1 MTFPP
6 QRNAN
11 VKNASVSICPVP
23 QEQRPVNEYQELTE
37 SWFFSWVTLNWPG
50 YLAKL
55 AWVLAWSCLVSGP
68 IAASSFAPLK
78 YPVQFALCTAAGA
91 GFILGLALLR
101 LYLGWFYVRSRLVN
115 PTVVYEESGW
125 YDCQSWPK
133 TPEILAQDQLI
144 VNYELEPI
152 LRRLRQTFYGLTVL
166 LVAGGLIWNC
176 L

>member
-1 MTFPP
+1 M
-6 QRNAN
+6 AN
-11 VKNASVSICPVP
+11 VKNVSASICPVP
-23 QEQRPVNEYQELTE
+23 QEQRPINEYQELKE

-55 AWVLAWSCLVSGP
+55 AWVWAWSCLVSVP

-78 YPVQFALCTAAGA
+78 YPAQFVLCGAAGA

-101 LYLGWFYVRSRLVN
+101 LYLGWFYVRSRLSN

-133 TPEILAQDQLI
+133 TPEVLLQDQLI
-144 VNYELEPI
+144 VNYQLEPI

-166 LVAGGLIWNC
+166 LVAGGLTWSC

>member
-1 MTFPP
+1 MKDT
-6 QRNAN
+6 
-11 VKNASVSICPVP
+11 SVSICPVP
-23 QEQRPVNEYQELTE
+23 DEQRPVNEYQELTE
-37 SWFFSWVTLNWPG
+37 SWFFSWVTLDWPA

-55 AWVLAWSCLVSGP
+55 AWVWGWSCLVSAP
-68 IAASSFAPLK
+68 LAAASFAPLK
-78 YPVQFALCTAAGA
+78 YPVQFALCATAGA

-101 LYLGWFYVRSRLVN
+101 LYLGWFYVRSRLAN

-133 TPEILAQDQLI
+133 TPEVLAQDQLI

-152 LRRLRQTFYGLTVL
+152 LRRLRQTFYALTVL
-166 LVAGGLIWNC
+166 LVAGGLIWSC

>member
-1 MTFPP
+1 M
-6 QRNAN
+6 AN
-11 VKNASVSICPVP
+11 VKNVSASICPVP
-23 QEQRPVNEYQELTE
+23 QEQRPINEYQELKE

-55 AWVLAWSCLVSGP
+55 AWVWAWSCLVSLP

-78 YPVQFALCTAAGA
+78 YPAQFVLCGAAGA

-101 LYLGWFYVRSRLVN
+101 LYLGWFYVRSRLSN

-133 TPEILAQDQLI
+133 TPEVLLQDQLI
-144 VNYELEPI
+144 VSYQLEPI

-166 LVAGGLIWNC
+166 LVAGGLTWSC

>member
-1 MTFPP
+1 M
-6 QRNAN
+6 AN
-11 VKNASVSICPVP
+11 VKDASVSICPVP
-23 QEQRPVNEYQELTE
+23 QEQRPINEYQELKE

-55 AWVLAWSCLVSGP
+55 AWVWVWSCLLSGP
-68 IAASSFAPLK
+68 IAASSFS
-78 YPVQFALCTAAGA
+78 PVKHPAQFVLSGAAGA
-91 GFILGLALLR
+91 SFILGLALLR
-101 LYLGWFYVRSRLVN
+101 LYLGWFYVRSRLSN

-133 TPEILAQDQLI
+133 TPEVLLQDQLI
-144 VNYELEPI
+144 VNYQLEPI

-166 LVAGGLIWNC
+166 LVAGGLTWSC

>member
-1 MTFPP
+1 M
-6 QRNAN
+6 AN
-11 VKNASVSICPVP
+11 VKNVSASICPVP
-23 QEQRPVNEYQELTE
+23 QEQRPINEYQEFKE

-55 AWVLAWSCLVSGP
+55 AWVWAWSCLVTGP
-68 IAASSFAPLK
+68 IAASSFAPVK
-78 YPVQFALCTAAGA
+78 YPAQFVLSGAAGA
-91 GFILGLALLR
+91 SFILGLALLR
-101 LYLGWFYVRSRLVN
+101 LYLGWFYVRSRLSN

-133 TPEILAQDQLI
+133 TPEVLLQDQLI
-144 VNYELEPI
+144 VNYQLEPI

-166 LVAGGLIWNC
+166 LVAGGLTWSC

>member
-1 MTFPP
+1 M
-6 QRNAN
+6 AN
-11 VKNASVSICPVP
+11 VKNVSASICPVP
-23 QEQRPVNEYQELTE
+23 QEQRPINEYQELKE

-55 AWVLAWSCLVSGP
+55 AWVWAWSCLVSVP
-68 IAASSFAPLK
+68 IAASSFAPVK
-78 YPVQFALCTAAGA
+78 YPAQFVLCGAAGA
-91 GFILGLALLR
+91 SFILGLALLR
-101 LYLGWFYVRSRLVN
+101 LYLGWFYVRSRLSN

-133 TPEILAQDQLI
+133 TPEVLLQDQLI
-144 VNYELEPI
+144 VNYQLEPI

-166 LVAGGLIWNC
+166 LVAGGLIWSC

>member
-1 MTFPP
+1 M
-6 QRNAN
+6 AN
-11 VKNASVSICPVP
+11 VKNVSASICPVP
-23 QEQRPVNEYQELTE
+23 QEQRPINEYQELKE

-55 AWVLAWSCLVSGP
+55 AWVWAWSCLVSVP
-68 IAASSFAPLK
+68 IAASSFAPSK
-78 YPVQFALCTAAGA
+78 YPAQFVLCGAAGA

-101 LYLGWFYVRSRLVN
+101 LYLGWFYVRSRLSN

-133 TPEILAQDQLI
+133 TPEVFLQDQLI
-144 VNYELEPI
+144 VNYQLEPI

-166 LVAGGLIWNC
+166 LIAGGLTWSC

>member
-1 MTFPP
+1 MK
-6 QRNAN
+6 N
-11 VKNASVSICPVP
+11 VSASICPVP
-23 QEQRPVNEYQELTE
+23 QEQRPINEYQELKE
-37 SWFFSWVTLNWPG
+37 SWFFSWVTLNWRG

-55 AWVLAWSCLVSGP
+55 AWVWAWSCLVSGP
-68 IAASSFAPLK
+68 IAASSFAPVK
-78 YPVQFALCTAAGA
+78 YPAQFVLSSAAGA

-101 LYLGWFYVRSRLVN
+101 LYLGWFYVRSRLSN

-133 TPEILAQDQLI
+133 TPEVLLQDQLI
-144 VNYELEPI
+144 VNYQLEPI

-166 LVAGGLIWNC
+166 LVAGGLTWSC

>member
-1 MTFPP
+1 M
-6 QRNAN
+6 AN
-11 VKNASVSICPVP
+11 VKDVSASICPVP
-23 QEQRPVNEYQELTE
+23 QEQRPINEYQELKE

-55 AWVLAWSCLVSGP
+55 AWVWAWSCLVSVP
-68 IAASSFAPLK
+68 IAASSFAPVK
-78 YPVQFALCTAAGA
+78 YPAQFVLSGAAGA

-101 LYLGWFYVRSRLVN
+101 LYLGWFYVRSRLSN

-133 TPEILAQDQLI
+133 TPEVLLQDQLI
-144 VNYELEPI
+144 VNYQLEPI

-166 LVAGGLIWNC
+166 LVAGGLTWSC

>member
-1 MTFPP
+1 M
-6 QRNAN
+6 AN
-11 VKNASVSICPVP
+11 VKDASVSICPVP
-23 QEQRPVNEYQELTE
+23 QEQRPINEYQELKE

-55 AWVLAWSCLVSGP
+55 AWVWAWSCLVSVP
-68 IAASSFAPLK
+68 IAASSFAPVK
-78 YPVQFALCTAAGA
+78 YPAQFVLSGAAGA

-101 LYLGWFYVRSRLVN
+101 LYLGWFYVRSRLSN

-125 YDCQSWPK
+125 YDCQFWPK
-133 TPEILAQDQLI
+133 TPEVLLQDQLI
-144 VNYELEPI
+144 VNYQLEPI

-166 LVAGGLIWNC
+166 LVAGGLTWSC

>member
-1 MTFPP
+1 
-6 QRNAN
+6 

-37 SWFFSWVTLNWPG
+37 SWFFSWVTLDWPA

-55 AWVLAWSCLVSGP
+55 AWVCGWSCLISGP
-68 IAASSFAPLK
+68 LASASFAPLK
-78 YPVQFALCTAAGA
+78 YPAQFVLTSAAGA

-101 LYLGWFYVRSRLVN
+101 LYLGWFYVRSRLDN

-125 YDCQSWPK
+125 YDCQAWPK
-133 TPEILAQDQLI
+133 TPEVLAQDQLI

-166 LVAGGLIWNC
+166 MVAGGLIWSC

>member
-1 MTFPP
+1 M
-6 QRNAN
+6 AN
-11 VKNASVSICPVP
+11 VKNVSASICPVP
-23 QEQRPVNEYQELTE
+23 QEQRPINEYQELKE

-55 AWVLAWSCLVSGP
+55 AWVWAWSCLVSVP
-68 IAASSFAPLK
+68 IAASSFAPVK
-78 YPVQFALCTAAGA
+78 YPAQFVLCGAAGA

-101 LYLGWFYVRSRLVN
+101 LYLGWFYVRSRLSN

-133 TPEILAQDQLI
+133 TPEVLLQDQLI
-144 VNYELEPI
+144 VNYQLEPI

-166 LVAGGLIWNC
+166 LVAGGLTWSC

>member
-1 MTFPP
+1 M
-6 QRNAN
+6 AN
-11 VKNASVSICPVP
+11 VKDASVSICPVP
-23 QEQRPVNEYQELTE
+23 QEQRPINEYQELKE

-55 AWVLAWSCLVSGP
+55 AWVWAWSCLVSGP
-68 IAASSFAPLK
+68 IAASSFAPVK
-78 YPVQFALCTAAGA
+78 YPAQFVLSGAAGA
-91 GFILGLALLR
+91 SFILGLALLR
-101 LYLGWFYVRSRLVN
+101 LYLGWFYVRSRLSN

-133 TPEILAQDQLI
+133 TPEVLLQDQLI
-144 VNYELEPI
+144 VNYQLEPI

-166 LVAGGLIWNC
+166 LVAGGLIWSC

>member
-1 MTFPP
+1 M
-6 QRNAN
+6 AN
-11 VKNASVSICPVP
+11 VKNVSASICPVP
-23 QEQRPVNEYQELTE
+23 QEQRPINEYQELKE

-55 AWVLAWSCLVSGP
+55 AWVWAWSCLVSVP
-68 IAASSFAPLK
+68 IAASSFAPVK
-78 YPVQFALCTAAGA
+78 YPAQFVLCGAAGA
-91 GFILGLALLR
+91 SFILGLALLR
-101 LYLGWFYVRSRLVN
+101 LYLGWFYVRSRLSN

-133 TPEILAQDQLI
+133 TPEVLLQDQLI
-144 VNYELEPI
+144 VNYQLEPI

-166 LVAGGLIWNC
+166 LVAGGLTWSC

>member
-1 MTFPP
+1 M
-6 QRNAN
+6 AN
-11 VKNASVSICPVP
+11 VKNVSASICPVP
-23 QEQRPVNEYQELTE
+23 QEQRPINEYQELKE

-55 AWVLAWSCLVSGP
+55 AWVWAWSCLVSVP
-68 IAASSFAPLK
+68 IAASSFTPVK
-78 YPVQFALCTAAGA
+78 YPAQFVLSGAAGA

-101 LYLGWFYVRSRLVN
+101 LYLGWFYVRSRLSN

-133 TPEILAQDQLI
+133 TPEVLLQDQLI
-144 VNYELEPI
+144 VNYQLEPI

-166 LVAGGLIWNC
+166 LVAGGLTWSC

>member
-1 MTFPP
+1 M
-6 QRNAN
+6 
-11 VKNASVSICPVP
+11 KNASVSICPVP

-37 SWFFSWVTLNWPG
+37 SWFFSWVTLDWPE

-55 AWVLAWSCLVSGP
+55 AWVLGWSCLVSGP

-101 LYLGWFYVRSRLVN
+101 LYLGWFYVRSRLAN
-115 PTVVYEESGW
+115 STVVYEESGW
-125 YDCQSWPK
+125 YDCQSWSK

>member
-1 MTFPP
+1 M
-6 QRNAN
+6 AD
-11 VKNASVSICPVP
+11 VKDASVSICPVP
-23 QEQRPVNEYQELTE
+23 QEQRPINEYQELKE

-55 AWVLAWSCLVSGP
+55 AWVWAWRCLVSGP
-68 IAASSFAPLK
+68 IAASSFAPVK
-78 YPVQFALCTAAGA
+78 YPAQFVLSGAAGA
-91 GFILGLALLR
+91 SFILGLALLR
-101 LYLGWFYVRSRLVN
+101 LYLGWFYVRSRLSN

-133 TPEILAQDQLI
+133 TPEVLLQDQLI
-144 VNYELEPI
+144 VNYQLEPI

-166 LVAGGLIWNC
+166 LVAGGLTWSC

>member
-1 MTFPP
+1 M
-6 QRNAN
+6 
-11 VKNASVSICPVP
+11 KNASVSICPVP

-37 SWFFSWVTLNWPG
+37 SWFFSWGTLDWPA

-55 AWVLAWSCLVSGP
+55 AWVCGWSCLISGP
-68 IAASSFAPLK
+68 LAAASFAPLK
-78 YPVQFALCTAAGA
+78 YPVQFALMTAAGA

-101 LYLGWFYVRSRLVN
+101 LYLGWFYVRSRLAN

-125 YDCQSWPK
+125 YDCQAWPK
-133 TPEILAQDQLI
+133 TPEVLVQDQLI

-152 LRRLRQTFYGLTVL
+152 LKRLRQTFYGLVSL